1 MITPDTECAQSATF
15 GYMDSIP
22 SRELRNHTAAALTRV
37 AKGEVLAVTV
47 RGVAVAEL
55 HPPGD
60 RRPRCFT
67 AADVERLARTQADPG
82 LRAQLDELVGE
93 TTEDLGTPWS

>member
-1 MITPDTECAQSATF
+1 
-15 GYMDSIP
+15 MDSIA
-22 SRELRNHTAAALTRV
+22 SRELRNHTAAALARV
-37 AKGEVLAVTV
+37 AGGEVLAVTV

-67 AADVERLARTQADPG
+67 AADVDRIARTQADPG
-82 LRAQLDELVGE
+82 LRVQLRELAGE
-93 TTEDLGTPWS
+93 TTDDLGAPWS